1 LVCSKCAVA
10 AGKPFQKGVDPRRH
24 KLGRMSL
31 DRAAFS
37 AKLSNYLCNGT
48 GDPEE
53 LAGILWKYARAGQ
66 AWAVSELLDRIC
78 GKVAQAVQ
86 LEEPVRKFIIVHA
99 DEAPEPAATD
109 PGAERALALSRK
121 IEGHDGR

>member
-1 LVCSKCAVA
+1 
-10 AGKPFQKGVDPRRH
+10 
-24 KLGRMSL
+24 MSL